1 MESPE
6 PSWLRGISRLLDYR
20 LSITVA
26 KLLET
31 GLWLGLVYV
40 IIGVV
45 CLFLRPD
52 GVQLLQTRAQEQ
64 FGIPPSSIY
73 EVATVAGVLL
83 WPLMMLLPGT
93 ACGDG

>member
-20 LSITVA
+20 VNVSIA

-31 GLWLGLVYV
+31 ALWLGLVYV

-52 GVQLLQTRAQEQ
+52 GVELLQTRAEQQ
-64 FGIPPSSIY
+64 FGIPPHSIY
-73 EVATVAGVLL
+73 EVATVAGVML
-83 WPLMMLLPGT
+83 WPLMMLLPS
-93 ACGDG
+93 ACGS

>member
-1 MESPE
+1 ESPE
-6 PSWLRGISRLLDYR
+6 PPWLRGISRLLDYR
-20 LSITVA
+20 VNVTVA

-31 GLWLGLVYV
+31 ALWLGLVYV

-52 GVQLLQTRAQEQ
+52 GVELLQTRAEQQ
-64 FGIPPSSIY
+64 FGIPPHSIY

-83 WPLMMLLPGT
+83 WPLMMLLPST
-93 ACGDG
+93 VCGG

>member
-6 PSWLRGISRLLDYR
+6 PQRFRGISRVLDYR
-20 LSITVA
+20 VNVTVA

-31 GLWLGLVYV
+31 ALWLGLVYV
-40 IIGVV
+40 IIGVG
-45 CLFLRPD
+45 CLFLRPE
-52 GVQLLQTRAQEQ
+52 GVELIQTRVQQQ

-83 WPLMMLLPGT
+83 WPLMMLLPST
-93 ACGDG
+93 VCGG

>member
-6 PSWLRGISRLLDYR
+6 PPWFRGISRLLDYR
-20 LSITVA
+20 VNVSVA

-31 GLWLGLVYV
+31 ALWLGLVYV

-52 GVQLLQTRAQEQ
+52 GVELLQTRAEQQ
-64 FGIPPSSIY
+64 FGIPPHSIY

-83 WPLMMLLPGT
+83 WPLMMLLPS
-93 ACGDG
+93 ACGS